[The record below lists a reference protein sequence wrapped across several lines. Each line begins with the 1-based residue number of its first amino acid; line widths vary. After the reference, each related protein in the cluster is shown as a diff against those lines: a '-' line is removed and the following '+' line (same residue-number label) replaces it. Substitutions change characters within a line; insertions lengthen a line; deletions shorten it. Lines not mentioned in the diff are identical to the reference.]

1 MIKGLIGLTG
11 WVSGVVAHPRRFG
24 WYLLSRVIGGGGWVW
39 GKGRL
44 FHKILMG
51 AFLGWASNGAWVW
64 HVG

>member
-24 WYLLSRVIGGGGWVW
+24 WYLLSRVIGGGEWVW
-39 GKGRL
+39 GKERL

-51 AFLGWASNGAWVW
+51 AFLG
-64 HVG
+64 